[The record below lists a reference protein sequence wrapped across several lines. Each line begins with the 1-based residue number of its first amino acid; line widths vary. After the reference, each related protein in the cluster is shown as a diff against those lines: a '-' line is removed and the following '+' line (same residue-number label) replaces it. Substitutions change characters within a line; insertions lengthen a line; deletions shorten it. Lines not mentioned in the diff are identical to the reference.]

1 MPLHF
6 SQYGYTMTLHSLYD
20 LLYSSM
26 DIGFLFDLVDS
37 LTRELEIYLDPQSM
51 LLWTLFRNQLGFS
64 GFVCES
70 SSQWHIDS
78 ALGFSNDASLPN
90 MGSTNSTYDFSMIPV
105 GSLQDPLMDFKGFP
119 WDSTRVLQGC
129 QYGIFESSRMHL
141 GLPWGSHSL
150 LIGFL
155 WTLSGFPKGVH
166 EPDLFPFSQICN
178 SNSWASGYVEC
189 PSKTEK

>member
-1 MPLHF
+1 MLH
-6 SQYGYTMTLHSLYD
+6 
-20 LLYSSM
+20 
-26 DIGFLFDLVDS
+26 
-37 LTRELEIYLDPQSM
+37 R
-51 LLWTLFRNQLGFS
+51 TLFRNQLGFS
-64 GFVCES
+64 GFACES

-129 QYGIFESSRMHL
+129 QYGIFESSRIHL
-141 GLPWGSHSL
+141 GFPWVSHSL
-150 LIGFL
+150 LIWFL

-166 EPDLFPFSQICN
+166 EPDLFPFSQIYHFT
-178 SNSWASGYVEC
+178 SRASGFVEC
-189 PSKTEK
+189 LSKSEKWLVEYMTPQFVMSNHVKSGHLVGL

>member
-1 MPLHF
+1 M
-6 SQYGYTMTLHSLYD
+6 SLHSLYD

-37 LTRELEIYLDPQSM
+37 LTRELETYLDPQSM
-51 LLWTLFRNQLGFS
+51 LLWTVFGNQLGFS
-64 GFVCES
+64 RFVCES

-119 WDSTRVLQGC
+119 WDSIRVLQGC
-129 QYGIFESSRMHL
+129 QYGIFESSRIHL
-141 GLPWGSHSL
+141 GFPWVSHSL
-150 LIGFL
+150 LIWFL

-166 EPDLFPFSQICN
+166 ELDSIPFSQIFKLT
-178 SNSWASGYVEC
+178 SRAS
-189 PSKTEK
+189 